1 MEREINQFHERRIE
15 VAAISVDST
24 EESRK
29 LLQSRGFHYPLLS
42 DPKAEVI
49 RRYGLLHA
57 KAGEDGQDVARP
69 AELLLDSKGTI
80 VWENLTDDLR
90 VRARPDAILGASDRL
105 LGK

>member
-1 MEREINQFHERRIE
+1 MERELNQFHQRHIE

-29 LLQSRGFHYPLLS
+29 LLQSRGFHYLLLS
-42 DPKAEVI
+42 DPKAEMI

-57 KAGEDGQDVARP
+57 KAGEDGLDVARP
-69 AELLLDSKGTI
+69 AEFLVNSKGTI
-80 VWENLTDDLR
+80 IWENLTESLI
-90 VRARPDAILGASDRL
+90 VRARPDAILEASDRL